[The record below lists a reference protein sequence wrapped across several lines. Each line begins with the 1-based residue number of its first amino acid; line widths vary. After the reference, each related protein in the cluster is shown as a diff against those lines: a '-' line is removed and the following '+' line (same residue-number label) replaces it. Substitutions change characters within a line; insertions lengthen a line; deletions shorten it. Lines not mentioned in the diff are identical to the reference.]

1 MAKIFFTFWAA
12 VTLGLTPVSAYM
24 ADIGVSQ
31 VVSPES
37 PAPTPQENQGG
48 GGLVL
53 PVTVIEIGE
62 TSAAGG
68 LAITNISATSYNLSW
83 RTSAPSRCTVYWGRT
98 SGYELGVS
106 GEVGLRNS
114 HEITLADFTD
124 PKGYYLRLM
133 CAGQDGGF
141 TALADYH
148 LTPAEP
154 PTPAPIPTF
163 VDSPMAPPA
172 APQSPNNFVPKA
184 TLPQTPPSLLVP
196 DVLAQERPE
205 LESPP
210 AYSPGA
216 EGPGTDLSPPAPPIV
231 VDDFPAAP
239 LAPVVAP
246 FFPGAL
252 VLFLTLLL
260 GAIWILFL

>member
-172 APQSPNNFVPKA
+172 APQNQNNVVPRA
-184 TLPQTPPSLLVP
+184 TFSQTPPILIVP
-196 DVLAQERPE
+196 DALAQAVPE
-205 LESPP
+205 FEPP
-210 AYSPGA
+210 PVYSPGVQDS
-216 EGPGTDLSPPAPPIV
+216 GTDLSPPAPPIV
-231 VDDFPAAP
+231 VNDFP
-239 LAPVVAP
+239 PVSPDPIVAL

-252 VLFLTLLL
+252 VLFLALIL
-260 GAIWILFL
+260 GVIWILFL